1 LVVVVVVGMDGVM
14 MDCPLLVLMED
25 RVVVLVKITIH
36 HNFGAVSLLPKQ
48 FHLDGLHTEI
58 EAVMD

>member
-14 MDCPLLVLMED
+14 TDYLLLVLMED
-25 RVVVLVKITIH
+25 QVVVLVKITIH
-36 HNFGAVSLLPKQ
+36 HNFGAVLLQPKQ
-48 FHLDGLHTEI
+48 FLLDGLHTEI